1 MSRCQNIEY
10 PCVLCSSN
18 CCNNTLTR
26 MSPANGV
33 HATMHSETTNKSIG
47 LSTSRAT
54 NTPRWLRA
62 DIVGES
68 AIEFVV
74 RSGESRAHQSS
85 PSQPV
90 GSSDFSSDS
99 LQASA
104 APRFS
109 PCKEQWDNPPDWRGG
124 SNYAAWA
131 LVGHRASWALRDG
144 HLMLLLPGPDE
155 LDTSATDSKH
165 KDSTHR
171 VEDDLHP
178 DTAAVAMCVPMFR
191 QQNDEIKDAAKDHGL
206 VDATCGYC
214 ALAVA
219 PVVADRAAPAMTMSE
234 LEQVLRACRD
244 RKVVVPSVR
253 RVMGDVVAH
262 RCK

>member
-1 MSRCQNIEY
+1 MLSRM
-10 PCVLCSSN
+10 P
-18 CCNNTLTR
+18 
-26 MSPANGV
+26 PANGA
-33 HATMHSETTNKSIG
+33 HAIIHSETTDKTRG
-47 LSTSRAT
+47 FRTSRT
-54 NTPRWLRA
+54 KNTPRWLRA

-74 RSGESRAHQSS
+74 RSGELRTQPS
-85 PSQPV
+85 PTPPV
-90 GSSDFSSDS
+90 ASPDFSSKS
-99 LQASA
+99 FQEASTT
-104 APRFS
+104 APHFS
-109 PCKEQWDNPPDWRGG
+109 PCNEQWDNPPDWRGG

-131 LVGHRASWALRDG
+131 PVGHRASWALRDG

-165 KDSTHR
+165 EESRHR
-171 VEDDLHP
+171 VAGDLHP

-219 PVVADRAAPAMTMSE
+219 PAVADWAAPAMTMSE
-234 LEQVLRACRD
+234 LERVLRACRD

-262 RCK
+262 RCE